1 MIIFDSRLVDYSA
14 IVRAIDQCTGFDLY
28 RLYVAIGKMLED
40 PKRITEVKRR
50 LHAGDTV
57 EYLDPV
63 KNRVVTAKLIKF
75 QRTKV
80 VVKNLENQEEWI
92 IPYYA
97 LNIYGA
103 NTTITEDIK
112 EGLGRNEVAVGDHVG
127 FFDRDGNERYGNVIR
142 LNQKTVTLDCNNQ
155 KWRVAYSFLFKVI
168 DLDVDVTPL

>member
-1 MIIFDSRLVDYSA
+1 
-14 IVRAIDQCTGFDLY
+14 
-28 RLYVAIGKMLED
+28 MLED

-80 VVKNLENQEEWI
+80 VVENLENQEEWI

-103 NTTITEDIK
+103 NATITEDIK

-168 DLDVDVTPL
+168 DLDIDVTPL

>member
-1 MIIFDSRLVDYSA
+1 MDYSA

-80 VVKNLENQEEWI
+80 VVENLENQEEWI

-127 FFDRDGNERYGNVIR
+127 FFDRDGHERYGNVIR

-155 KWRVAYSFLFKVI
+155 KWRVAYRFLFKVI
-168 DLDVDVTPL
+168 DLDIDVTPL

>member
-1 MIIFDSRLVDYSA
+1 MDYSA
-14 IVRAIDQCTGFDLY
+14 IVRTIDQCTGFDLY

-57 EYLDPV
+57 EYLDPS
-63 KNRVVTAKLIKF
+63 KNRVVAAKLIKF

-80 VVKNLENQEEWI
+80 VVKNLEDHEEWI

-103 NTTITEDIK
+103 NTIITENVK
-112 EGLGRNEVAVGDHVG
+112 EGLGRNEVTVGDQVG
-127 FFDRDGNERYGNVIR
+127 FFDRDGNERYGKVIR
-142 LNQKTVTLDCNNQ
+142 LNQKTVTLDCNHQ

-168 DLDVDVTPL
+168 DLDVNVTQL

>member
-1 MIIFDSRLVDYSA
+1 MDYSA

-63 KNRVVTAKLIKF
+63 KNRIVTAKLIKF